1 MPDFKIFDADQ
12 HYYEAEDCFTRF
24 ASERMKSEKFVRW
37 LTEADGKRKRL
48 FVGGREA
55 NVIGNPTFNPV
66 AAPGVYHETLKNLD
80 VAQDRSAMAY
90 GQLEQIRPAY
100 RDKDVRLGVMD
111 EQGVEKTLMFPT
123 LGVTIEGFTSEDVL
137 LQHDAFHAF
146 NRWLEEDWGFAYQ
159 GRIFAAPYII
169 MRDVDLAIQE
179 LEWVLKQGARL
190 ITIRPGPAYGRSPA
204 DPYFDPFW
212 ARVEEAGMLVTYHA
226 FEGPS
231 LSHDGFRQQ
240 WAAPPRPWRK
250 EDSLLEHVLANVDTS
265 IMDTLCALVLHN
277 LFGRFPRLRV
287 ATIEMG
293 CGWMPYLIHR
303 LDRAGGLLNRK
314 ISAFGGTLDGKPS
327 EILKRHVWV
336 APFPEEDVEAL
347 VGQIGAHRVL
357 MGSDWPHAESLPR
370 PRDFVECVA
379 GLGEADK
386 KAIMRDNIAG
396 LIAA

>member
-1 MPDFKIFDADQ
+1 MVDFGIFDADQ
-12 HYYEAEDCFTRF
+12 HYYESEDCFTRF

-37 LTEADGKRKRL
+37 MTEADGKRKRL

-66 AAPGVYHETLKNLD
+66 AAPGVYHETLKQLD

-100 RDKDVRLGVMD
+100 RDRDVRLGVMD
-111 EQGVEKTLMFPT
+111 EQGVERTLMFPT
-123 LGVTIEGFTSEDVL
+123 LGVTIEGFISDDVQ

-146 NRWLEEDWGFAYQ
+146 NRWLQDDWGFAYQ
-159 GRIFAAPYII
+159 SRIFSAPYII
-169 MRDVDLAIQE
+169 MREIDLAVQE
-179 LEWVLKQGARL
+179 LEWALKEGARL

-212 ARVEEAGMLVTYHA
+212 ARVEEAGVLVTYHA

-231 LSHDGFRQQ
+231 LAHDAFRQQ
-240 WAAPPRPWRK
+240 WAAPPQRYRK
-250 EDSLLEHVLANVDTS
+250 EDSLLEHVLASVDTA

-277 LFGRFPRLRV
+277 LFGRFPRLKV

-293 CGWMPYLIHR
+293 CGWVPYLIYR

-314 ISAFGGTLDGKPS
+314 ITAFGGTLDDKPS
-327 EILKRHVWV
+327 EIFKRHVWV
-336 APFPEEDVEAL
+336 APFPEEDVIAL
-347 VGQIGAHRVL
+347 VRQIGADRVL
-357 MGSDWPHAESLPR
+357 MGSDWPHAESTPV
-370 PRDFVECVA
+370 PRDYVECIA
-379 GLGEADK
+379 GLGDADK